1 MHKKM
6 DMNNTGHVHV
16 AGFGSNTH
24 THLLSHL
31 HNPLF
36 NNTMAS
42 GMQYGGRSGS
52 VDEIGSSLTTLA
64 SQVAELKLRQS
75 KEAIQRKTQY
85 T

>member
-1 MHKKM
+1 MSQEEVDLMHKKM

-16 AGFGSNTH
+16 AGFGSN
-24 THLLSHL
+24 
-31 HNPLF
+31 NPLF